1 MQLSEA
7 FVANL
12 EAEWTMIGHI
22 ERIRVFVEVA
32 ERESFA
38 AAARALGLTRSQV
51 TRYVSDLEADIG
63 VRLLTRTTRQVAL
76 SAAGRLYLQR
86 AKPILA
92 DLSRA
97 EELVRLQH
105 DTLKG
110 DLRVSAPLSF
120 GLRFLPDA
128 ISQFRILYP
137 EVRLKLDLTDRL
149 IDVMKEDYDMALR
162 ISGPPN
168 DKSSIWRK
176 IRPAPRALFA
186 APAYLARKGRPESP
200 DELADHDCLLYAHGE
215 EDGAWELRSVATEEY
230 QKPKLTTCLAC
241 NNGDLIGDLAV
252 RGEGIAL
259 LPRFIVAAHLARGAL
274 VEVMRGWETRE
285 IWLSAF
291 YPPYD
296 NLPAK
301 VATFTSFIE
310 SAVGADSAALG

>member
-1 MQLSEA
+1 M
-7 FVANL
+7 
-12 EAEWTMIGHI
+12 TGHI

-32 ERESFA
+32 GRESFV
-38 AAARALGLTRSQV
+38 AAARALGMTRSQV
-51 TRYVSDLEADIG
+51 TRYVGELEAEIG
-63 VRLLTRTTRQVAL
+63 VRLLTRTTRQVAT
-76 SAAGRLYLQR
+76 SAAGRLYLER

-97 EELVRLQH
+97 AELVRLQH
-105 DTLKG
+105 DTLTG

-137 EVRLKLDLTDRL
+137 DVRLKIDLTDRL

-162 ISGPPN
+162 ISGPPA

-176 IRPAPRALFA
+176 IHLAPRILVAS
-186 APAYLARKGRPESP
+186 PAYLARKGWPENP
-200 DELADHDCLLYAHGE
+200 EALIDHDCLLYAHS
-215 EDGAWELRSVATEEY
+215 EDNGAWELRTDATAEY
-230 QKPKLTTCLAC
+230 RRPKLTTCFVC

-252 RGEGIAL
+252 RGEGVAL
-259 LPRFIVAAHLARGAL
+259 LPRFIVAPHLARGAV
-274 VEVMRGWETRE
+274 VEVMTDWKTPE

-296 NLPAK
+296 HLPAK

-310 SAVGADSAALG
+310 SAVAANSAALG